1 MSFGVWHPVLKN
13 WSHHILAVWFRISHI
28 ASLSFVSLSI
38 KWGWQD
44 FCDSIKRNVFLKDK
58 GSKTAQ
64 VSSTETSV
72 RAPKRNWVSS
82 RSFLGKV
89 TFQEKRQCNE
99 GQKWEY
105 LGISWF
111 LFLLLSYIQNKI
123 RKLCLSPIFLRYSEG
138 ESDQELLTHF
148 RPRRNKYTQSIW
160 SLSLSRGL
168 CFHCRGDGFNP
179 WLLVGHLRS
188 CMLHGTA
195 KNIKINF
202 KNKFL

>member
-1 MSFGVWHPVLKN
+1 MGFGVWHPVLKN

-38 KWGWQD
+38 KWGWKD

-82 RSFLGKV
+82 RNWLCGLSSFLGKV

-111 LFLLLSYIQNKI
+111 LFLLLSYIQNKM

-148 RPRRNKYTQSIW
+148 SPWRNKYTQSIMVII
-160 SLSLSRGL
+160 SL
-168 CFHCRGDGFNP
+168 
-179 WLLVGHLRS
+179 
-188 CMLHGTA
+188 
-195 KNIKINF
+195 
-202 KNKFL
+202 